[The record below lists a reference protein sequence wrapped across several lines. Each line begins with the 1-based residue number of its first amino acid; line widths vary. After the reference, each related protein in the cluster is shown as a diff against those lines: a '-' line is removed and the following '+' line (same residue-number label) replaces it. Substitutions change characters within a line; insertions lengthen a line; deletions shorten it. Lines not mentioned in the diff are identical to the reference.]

1 MKQEAATTL
10 KPVTE
15 KTGKYENGSLQK
27 HYNAVECI
35 HMAQNRVNINELS
48 VGKEILTDWMNQWLG
63 ST

>member
-48 VGKEILTDWMNQWLG
+48 VGKEILTD
-63 ST
+63 